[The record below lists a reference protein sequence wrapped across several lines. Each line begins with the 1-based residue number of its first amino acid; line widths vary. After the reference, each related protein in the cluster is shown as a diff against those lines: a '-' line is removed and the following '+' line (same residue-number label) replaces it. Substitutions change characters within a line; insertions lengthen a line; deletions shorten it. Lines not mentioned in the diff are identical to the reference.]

1 MKKAEKIDKLV
12 KELVEWE
19 NNYYNCTVSRSGDGD
34 WLDEAFREA
43 EEAFFREYE
52 GYDKYSRSVSDAIC
66 LAEEENKSFNFIKE
80 MAEYWRE
87 QVEWYV

>member
-1 MKKAEKIDKLV
+1 MKKAEKVNKLIE
-12 KELVEWE
+12 ELVAWE
-19 NNYYNCTVSRSGDGD
+19 NEHYNWVVSRWGDGD
-34 WLDEAFREA
+34 WLDDKFREA

-52 GYDKYSRSVSDAIC
+52 GYDKYSRYISDAIC
-66 LAEEENKSFNFIKE
+66 QAEEENKSFAFIKE